1 MNQVSD
7 VLDQLGDDG
16 AVLMMYLADEL
27 SADDRA
33 RVERRLDADAG
44 LRDRLEVLR
53 EAQDQFFAAMPVL
66 DGATRLAAPESV
78 GVRRVTAAVRQWQA
92 ARLARPAP
100 VPAAAP
106 SRMPRWAYAAATA
119 AAAVIAFVVWW
130 GNSDGGDPRVAEAPA
145 RRRAGPS
152 ERPAM
157 FDLVAMLMR
166 ETSGPIEAPEE
177 VASLIEPSDYAILTP
192 IMSEP
197 EPAPSQQPA
206 RTEPAEHESEQDDW
220 FLL

>member
-1 MNQVSD
+1 MSQVSD

-44 LRDRLEVLR
+44 LRDRLEALR
-53 EAQDQFFAAMPVL
+53 EAQDQFFATMPAL
-66 DGATRLAAPESV
+66 DAATRLAVPESV
-78 GVRRVTAAVRQWQA
+78 GVRRVAAAVRQWQA
-92 ARLARPAP
+92 ARLARP
-100 VPAAAP
+100 VPAPTAAP
-106 SRMPRWAYAAATA
+106 SRMPRWGYAVATA

-130 GNSDGGDPRVAEAPA
+130 GVSDRGDPRVAEATG
-145 RRRAGPS
+145 RRHIAQS

-157 FDLVAMLMR
+157 YDLVAMLMR
-166 ETSGPIEAPEE
+166 ETSGPIEAPDE
-177 VASLIEPSDYAILTP
+177 VASLIEPSDYAVLTP

-197 EPAPSQQPA
+197 EPAPSQQPG